1 MRYWQ
6 IWTGKP
12 LARDGNGQMQNTN
25 ETCFVHDAVDEALKA
40 FDQWRGRVRSV
51 EGRMSPLKLKGP
63 YECYSSSEP
72 FIHGHVTKPCES
84 AAERKLLIT

>member
-25 ETCFVHDAVDEALKA
+25 ETCFVHNVVDEALKA
-40 FDQWRGRVRSV
+40 FDQWRGRMRSV
-51 EGRMSPLKLKGP
+51 EGRIS
-63 YECYSSSEP
+63 
-72 FIHGHVTKPCES
+72 TKPCES